1 MKKCIINI
9 KWVVCTLV
17 LLSGSFCNSKKN
29 QAPPQDHELA
39 TAWADMANHITQTTP
54 ANTPTFASR
63 CFGYI
68 GLVMYESIVPGYPSF
83 NTVAPQL
90 NGLDSMPVANS
101 KAVYHWPLSLN
112 ASQAEILRLIYVQTS
127 DANKKKIDSLEL
139 SFRDR
144 YAATLNDKEVI
155 ARSIRFGRSVAQ
167 RIFEWSASDGGHRG
181 YLHNFEKDLKFETK
195 PGGWKPALYSQSF
208 SHHPLHPRWGSNR
221 SFLLVNEEM
230 EAPAFIP
237 YDTTPGSAYYNQF
250 LEVYNTEKALTQE
263 QKEIA
268 IWWGDD
274 PDETPTPPG
283 HSFYLATMVIRKL
296 KPDLIH
302 CAETYAKLGM
312 AVSDAYRNCWKWKY
326 LFFSERPNTFIT
338 EHIDQQWHSFWPDPP
353 FPAFP
358 SGHAIQ
364 AAAAA
369 TVLMDQYGE
378 HFEFTDSLHANRNRD
393 ELRDTDFK
401 VRHYTSFW
409 QVAEETA
416 NSRFYGGIHTP
427 QDNAKGLEKGK
438 QIGENVNHLS
448 WRKSL
453 SK

>member
-1 MKKCIINI
+1 MPAVNI
-9 KWVVCTLV
+9 
-17 LLSGSFCNSKKN
+17 
-29 QAPPQDHELA
+29 
-39 TAWADMANHITQTTP
+39 
-54 ANTPTFASR
+54 
-63 CFGYI
+63 
-68 GLVMYESIVPGYPSF
+68 
-83 NTVAPQL
+83 
-90 NGLDSMPVANS
+90 DSAIS
-101 KAVYHWPLSLN
+101 WPLSFN
-112 ASQAEILRLIYVQTS
+112 ASQAEILRLIYVQTG
-127 DANKKKIDSLEL
+127 DANKGKIDSLERFFL
-139 SFRDR
+139 DR
-144 YAATLNDKEVI
+144 YAASLNDQHLI
-155 ARSIRFGRSVAQ
+155 TRSVGYGKAVAR
-167 RIFEWSASDGGHRG
+167 RIFDWSVSDGGHRG
-181 YLHNFEKDLKFETK
+181 YLRNFEKDMKFESK

-208 SHHPLHPRWGSNR
+208 SHHPLHPKWGSNR
-221 SFLLVNEEM
+221 CFLPVNDEM

-250 LEVYNTEKALTQE
+250 LEVYNTEKSLTQE

-283 HSFYLATMVIRKL
+283 HSFYLATMVIRNL

-364 AAAAA
+364 AAATAA
-369 TVLMDQYGE
+369 VLTDLYGD
-378 HFEFTDSLHANRNRD
+378 HYAFTDSLHANRNRD
-393 ELRDTDFK
+393 EQRDTDFK

-409 QVAEETA
+409 QAAEETA
-416 NSRFYGGIHTP
+416 DSRFYGGIHTR
-427 QDNAKGLEKGK
+427 QDNRKG
-438 QIGENVNHLS
+438 
-448 WRKSL
+448 
-453 SK
+453 